1 MALKL
6 DYVVRE
12 TSTNLRRNI
21 TLTIASIV
29 TIGVSLSLLGS
40 ALLMREGVQ
49 NLSTRWEEGVEIIVF
64 LQRDITEEQ
73 QSALQETIE
82 GTDRV
87 ETVRYVNAE
96 ESRDEYERLFRR
108 NEAMLDRI
116 RDRPDLLP
124 TSFRVS
130 PSTTDAEVI
139 QEMTAG
145 FNQEAGVERA
155 TSAIEGVRTIRR
167 ITNLA
172 QTAILLVA
180 LGLLVAAMLLILNT
194 IRMAMF
200 ARRREIEVMKLVGAT
215 NWFIRVPFMFEGVVQ
230 GLIGSSFALA
240 SVFFLDRFM
249 EDIGSDL
256 NSILFGFVAS
266 SGEAVVVMIMVVVLG
281 VVIGAVG
288 SGWAVSR
295 FLRV

>member
-49 NLSTRWEEGVEIIVF
+49 NLSTRWESGVEVIVFLNRDISDEQRNALEESIDGTEGVESF
-64 LQRDITEEQ
+64 
-73 QSALQETIE
+73 
-82 GTDRV
+82 
-87 ETVRYVNAE
+87 RYVNQD

-116 RDRPDLLP
+116 RDRPNLLP
-124 TSFRVS
+124 TSYRIT
-130 PSTTDAEVI
+130 PSTTDTDTI
-139 QEMTAG
+139 QQMTAR
-145 FNQEAGVERA
+145 FNEQAGVARA

-230 GLIGSSFALA
+230 GLIGSSFALS
-240 SVFFLDRFM
+240 SVFFLDKFM
-249 EDIGSDL
+249 EDVGSDL

-266 SGEAVVVMIMVVVLG
+266 SGEAIVVMIMVVLLG

>member
-49 NLSTRWEEGVEIIVF
+49 NLSTRWESGVEIIVF

-73 QSALQETIE
+73 RTAVQESIE
-82 GTDRV
+82 GTDGV
-87 ETVRYVNAE
+87 ESVRYVNAE
-96 ESRDEYERLFRR
+96 ESREEYERLFRR
-108 NEAMLDRI
+108 NEAMLERI
-116 RDRPDLLP
+116 RDRPNLLP
-124 TSFRVS
+124 TSFRVA
-130 PSTTDAEVI
+130 PTTTNAEVI
-139 QEMTAG
+139 EQMTG
-145 FNQEAGVERA
+145 RFNEQAGVERA

-230 GLIGSSFALA
+230 GVIGSSFALA
-240 SVFFLDRFM
+240 SVFFLDKFM
-249 EDIGSDL
+249 EDVGSDL

-266 SGEAVVVMIMVVVLG
+266 SGETVVVMIMVVVLG